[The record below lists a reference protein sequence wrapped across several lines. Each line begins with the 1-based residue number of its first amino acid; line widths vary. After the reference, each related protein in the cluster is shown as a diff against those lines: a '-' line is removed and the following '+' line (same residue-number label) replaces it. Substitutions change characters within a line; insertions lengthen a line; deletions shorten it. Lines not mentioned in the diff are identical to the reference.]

1 MPDPSASDDDGRD
14 PLADLADAAHD
25 VTSPFVCEG
34 ELEAEGTPSIRLA
47 SGVRVALDPR
57 EWGLASKL
65 ERHCRPVT
73 AGEGTPHRWRL
84 DAAGGA
90 FRVEGFDPATNGV
103 LDAARAALFPD
114 DPSPLRAELHALDV
128 DEPGAASLAPREVP
142 RGEAVGSL
150 VAWAPS
156 GYTGGE
162 WVVGLRGLERRFQWM
177 FHRGATRA
185 AVPWVA
191 SFGEVDHAAEP
202 VESGA
207 LVTLTWSLHR
217 AEGAPARMPAGETHG
232 ERFTAAL
239 VAALGDRGFFPDG
252 ATLGFSCATA
262 YGDAVGLSRGAEG
275 LTERSVRK
283 LGGRDRV
290 IAEAALD
297 LGLEVRLL
305 PYLVDDE
312 TGEHRRLARFLDAG
326 ERARFYP
333 PDEAPDEAPDEVD
346 WVIAPRGSGI
356 EQVTT
361 KAPPAERLGGD
372 HSALY
377 QRAAVTVRVPPYEAR
392 RAQAAAYVKR
402 PRAAA
407 MEAAP
412 VAAPKVAAK
421 APVVKAPVVKA
432 APAVKAPTAA
442 KSMPKEEVTA
452 GQLRAL
458 GYGPAEVKRLVAD
471 GTLEKTG
478 FGWYRFV
485 RAPA

>member
-14 PLADLADAAHD
+14 PLTVLANAAHD
-25 VTSPFVCEG
+25 FTSPFVCEG

-57 EWGLASKL
+57 DWGLAAKL

-73 AGEGTPHRWRL
+73 AGQGAPHRWRL

-103 LDAARAALFPD
+103 LDAAQAALFPD
-114 DPSPLRAELHALDV
+114 DPSPLRAELYALEV
-128 DEPGAASLAPREVP
+128 EEPGGASLAPREIP
-142 RGEAVGSL
+142 RGQAVGSL

-162 WVVGLRGLERRFQWM
+162 WVVGLNGLERRFQWM

-185 AVPWVA
+185 AIPWVA
-191 SFGEVDHAAEP
+191 SFGEVDHAAEA

-217 AEGAPARMPAGETHG
+217 AEGAPARRRAGESHG
-232 ERFTAAL
+232 EHFTAAL
-239 VAALGDRGFFPDG
+239 VAALGDPHFYPGG
-252 ATLGFSCATA
+252 VTLGFSCATA
-262 YGDAVGLSRGAEG
+262 YGDATGLSRGAEG

-283 LGGRDRV
+283 LEGRDRV
-290 IAEAALD
+290 IADAAFL
-297 LGLEVRLL
+297 LGLEVRLV

-312 TGEHRRLARFLDAG
+312 TGDHRRLARFLDAG

-333 PDEAPDEAPDEVD
+333 PQEAPDDAPDELA
-346 WVIAPRGSGI
+346 WVIAPRGDGI

-361 KAPPAERLGGD
+361 KAPPAERLGRD
-372 HSALY
+372 DRALY

-392 RAQAAAYVKR
+392 RA
-402 PRAAA
+402 
-407 MEAAP
+407 P
-412 VAAPKVAAK
+412 VAAPKVA
-421 APVVKAPVVKA
+421 VKAPVVKA
-432 APAVKAPTAA
+432 APAVKVAPAVKAPAVA
-442 KSMPKEEVTA
+442 KATPKEEVTA